1 MLRFSDVIDLTLPHG
16 FPQQFVMSHISKENE
31 MQPRAAPEDV
41 AARTCTKTPKPEP
54 PDESGHQPQLS
65 AGIATGRAFT
75 LIGMACL
82 RQLIA
87 HEPETINRAPVAL
100 HQMRIALRRLRAAIS
115 LFSEIVNDEQVDTI
129 KAELK
134 WLGREFAP
142 ARDLDT
148 FLMEVIRPLRKRQAD
163 TPGFASV
170 TGIFARERLKSYRQ
184 AQAAVQSPRF
194 RALVADTTT
203 WIEAGPWSKST
214 DAQIVSRRD
223 EPIETLAGEQL
234 SRRRKKIRRRGRN
247 IASLDPED
255 LHALRI
261 QVKKLRYATEF
272 FAGIYPGKKA
282 EKRQTKFLTALKQ
295 LQTCLGGFNDI
306 TMREALCTAIL
317 TRPGRSLT
325 EEQNRHRAFA
335 AGLIIGDQ
343 HAQIQKLQDRARKAY
358 SRFDDAKPF
367 WTPPRDG

>member
-1 MLRFSDVIDLTLPHG
+1 MSDG
-16 FPQQFVMSHISKENE
+16 SKEIE
-31 MQPRAAPEDV
+31 LKLRAVPEDV
-41 AARTCTKTPKPEP
+41 ATRTCAENPEP
-54 PDESGHQPQLS
+54 ESPGESGYDPQLS
-65 AGIATGRAFT
+65 AGTATGQAFT
-75 LIGMACL
+75 LIGTACL

-87 HEPETINRAPVAL
+87 HEPATIKRDPEAL

-115 LFSEIVNDEQVDTI
+115 LFSEIVNDEQAEAI
-129 KAELK
+129 KTELR

-142 ARDLDT
+142 ARDLDSL
-148 FLMEVIRPLRKRQAD
+148 LMDVIKPLQKQQAD
-163 TPGFASV
+163 APGFASV
-170 TGIFARERLKSYRQ
+170 ARIFARERLKSYRQ

-214 DAQIVSRRD
+214 EAQIAARRD

-247 IASLDPED
+247 MASLNPEA

-272 FAGIYPGKKA
+272 FAGVYPGKKA
-282 EKRQTKFLTALKQ
+282 EKRQEKFRAALKQ

-306 TMREALCTAIL
+306 TMRKALCAAIL
-317 TRPGRSLT
+317 TRPGRNLS

-343 HAQIQKLQDRARKAY
+343 QAQIQKLMNRTRKA
-358 SRFDDAKPF
+358 SARFDQAKPF
-367 WTPPRDG
+367 WT